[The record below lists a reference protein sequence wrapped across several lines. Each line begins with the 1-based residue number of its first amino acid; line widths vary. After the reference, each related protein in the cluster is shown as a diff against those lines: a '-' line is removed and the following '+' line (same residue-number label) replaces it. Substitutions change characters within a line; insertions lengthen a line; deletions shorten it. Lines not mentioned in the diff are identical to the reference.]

1 MRTLLLATAIVASTL
16 TGAVRAADGQSPVAP
31 PTAQALVEGLK
42 CTPFNWVRDAQGRRA
57 ALTLPVEIEGKA
69 YEYQLDT
76 GADASFVYGGEEVAQ
91 GWGKDGDGGARVQ
104 SVKLGGGVS
113 GPAWLVS
120 LPKMK
125 KGGGTVGLDLLL
137 GKVAVI
143 DYPRQRFC
151 LMAAPDFPYAIYKRT
166 RWSNATL
173 RNGKLFV
180 PVTIGGQKQDGFFF
194 DTGASLLSVSVDE
207 TDWRALTGKTDA
219 TQATQVVEGTAW
231 GKPIRIVGA
240 PGRDKLEIAGVAVDS
255 PTVFFNTADPE
266 HYRKYPFPARGLIG
280 NAAVWDEVV
289 VLYLGPQMMFGVV
302 R

>member
-1 MRTLLLATAIVASTL
+1 MRLSVLPLAAIAAAL
-16 TGAVRAADGQSPVAP
+16 ALAGAARAAEPAPAP
-31 PTAQALVEGLK
+31 PSVEALTAGLT
-42 CTPFNWVRDAQGRRA
+42 CTPFTWVKDAQGRRA
-57 ALTLPVEIEGKA
+57 GMTVPVEIAGKT
-69 YEYQLDT
+69 YDYQLDT

-91 GWGKDGDGGARVQ
+91 GWGKAGDGGARVQ

-120 LPKMK
+120 MPKM

-166 RWSNATL
+166 RWASATL

-180 PVTIGGQKQDGFFF
+180 PVTIGGEARDGFFF
-194 DTGASLLSVSVDE
+194 DTGASLLPVSVDE
-207 TDWRALTGKTDA
+207 ADWRSLTGKA
-219 TQATQVVEGTAW
+219 AAAGASEVIEGKAW
-231 GKPIRIVGA
+231 GKPIQILGA
-240 PGRDKLEIAGVAVDS
+240 PGLERLEIAGVAVER
-255 PTVFFNTADPE
+255 PMVFFNSADPQ
-266 HYRKYPFPARGLIG
+266 HYRKYPFTARGLIG
-280 NAAVWDEVV
+280 SRAVWDEVV